1 MLLNQQW
8 GRNGRNA
15 RNAGVLGAIMASY
28 RIELRTDARVWDS
41 LHVESADLYG
51 LRLEMARFVGELL
64 RDHAAQ
70 LWADQEWRVDVVDD
84 QGLILFVMQILVS
97 DSAATM
103 HLDPTRL

>member
-1 MLLNQQW
+1 
-8 GRNGRNA
+8 
-15 RNAGVLGAIMASY
+15 MASY

-41 LHVESADLYG
+41 LHVESADLYA

-70 LWADQEWRVDVVDD
+70 LWNDQEWRVDVVDD

-97 DSAATM
+97 DRAATM
-103 HLDPTRL
+103 HLDRNRLLADGGRGISDKSGIREQ